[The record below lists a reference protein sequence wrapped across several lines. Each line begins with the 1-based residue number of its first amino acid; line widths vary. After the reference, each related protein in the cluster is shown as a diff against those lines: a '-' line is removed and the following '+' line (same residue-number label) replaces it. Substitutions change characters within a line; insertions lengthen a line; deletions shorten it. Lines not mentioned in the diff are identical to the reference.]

1 MLKEKNELLEM
12 ARLKFSVHAV
22 EGMRYCV
29 GNLSRL
35 QVALQLKDIVAHTF
49 DVAVLLFRDSP
60 NKDVHLA
67 RFMGEIR
74 RDLFA
79 EKGARQVR
87 NLQATIDCI
96 VVSDGDVIH
105 SALEQLPVQRLWVRI
120 AVGKIKAAEEPF
132 FRSRTVARVNM

>member
-12 ARLKFSVHAV
+12 ACLKFPVHAV
-22 EGMRYCV
+22 EGMRDCV
-29 GNLSRL
+29 GNLPRL
-35 QVALQLKDIVAHTF
+35 QVALQLKDVIAHSF
-49 DVAVLLFRDSP
+49 DVAMLLFRDSP

-67 RFMGEIR
+67 RVMGEMR

-79 EKGARQVR
+79 DKGTRQVR
-87 NLQATIDCI
+87 NLQATLDCI
-96 VVSDGDVIH
+96 VVSDGGVIH

-132 FRSRTVARVNM
+132 FRSRT